1 MKVLIVDDS
10 RMLQLRLKDA
20 FLKANKTLE
29 IMQALNCEQAL
40 KLFYEDK
47 PNIVILDIGLPDGS
61 GIGLLRLFKKA
72 NKAVKVIMFTN
83 YPTKEF
89 RKSCIMLGADL
100 FLEKSNISSL
110 IESIL

>member
-10 RMLQLRLKDA
+10 RMLQLRLKEA

-29 IMQALNCEQAL
+29 IMQALNCEQAM
-40 KLFYEDK
+40 KLFSEDK

-61 GIGLLRLFKKA
+61 GIGLLRLFKKV

-83 YPTKEF
+83 YPTTEF
-89 RKSCIMLGADL
+89 RKSCMMLGADL
-100 FLEKSNISSL
+100 FLEKSKISTL
-110 IESIL
+110 IEAIT